1 MERESLASTGW
12 RGGEGNSA
20 SPFIGQ
26 GWECGRQVRPSV
38 ALCLTALATRP
49 GKAGDCA
56 RRRWHSNVAEF
67 RGEPDDAACG
77 GGTAQAWIA
86 EGGRLRASSSYLL
99 SLCWWSHFE
108 SSQVRRAP
116 CTTGLLTVGSDA
128 SESGSVAFSFGQGDM
143 TRWQRLDGAPRRCS
157 FFTLLLFVGLQV
169 TAGRCCH

>member
-26 GWECGRQVRPSV
+26 GWECGRRVRPSV

-67 RGEPDDAACG
+67 RGEQDDAACG
-77 GGTAQAWIA
+77 GGTAQVWIA
-86 EGGRLRASSSYLL
+86 EGGRLRASSSCLL

-143 TRWQRLDGAPRRCS
+143 TRWQRLDGALRRCS